1 LAATK
6 ESNLQHDLRLR
17 AMTSHDLR
25 WLQAAIPQLKEYLL
39 SNEIFWNVGSDPQLT
54 LGNLL
59 LAEAKVKASGG
70 DKKLLAE
77 IAAQK
82 KEWYSAWQ
90 NKAKR
95 EFASRLRQWTQYLS
109 ELAEHP
115 SRYAA
120 QYKTEVRVRALL
132 ELLAGEAPRLS
143 SQLTAADST
152 LKALTTSGEFVWD
165 KDVEA
170 AYPKSKYWFL
180 WAKVK

>member
-1 LAATK
+1 MNSET
-6 ESNLQHDLRLR
+6 
-17 AMTSHDLR
+17 R

-59 LAEAKVKASGG
+59 LAEVQLKAAGG
-70 DKKLLAE
+70 DKLMAE

-82 KEWYSAWQ
+82 KEWHTAWQ

-95 EFASRLRQWTQYLS
+95 EFTSRVRQWTQHLA

-115 SRYAA
+115 SRYAG

-132 ELLAGEAPRLS
+132 ELLAGEAPGLS
-143 SQLTAADST
+143 GQLTVFDSQ
-152 LKALTTSGEFVWD
+152 LKALTTSGDFVWGED
-165 KDVEA
+165 GNA
-170 AYPKSKYWFL
+170 AFPKNKYWFL
-180 WAKVK
+180 WVKVKAK